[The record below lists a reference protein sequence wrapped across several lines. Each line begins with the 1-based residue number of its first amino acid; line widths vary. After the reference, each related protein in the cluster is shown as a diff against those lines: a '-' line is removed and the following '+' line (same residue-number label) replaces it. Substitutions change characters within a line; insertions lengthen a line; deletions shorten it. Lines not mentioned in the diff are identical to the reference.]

1 METVER
7 FVTSAPAE
15 IVWRILADVEHWKDW
30 TPTVLEITPLTGEG
44 LRVGARYRVTQPGLQ
59 PGVYEVTDCTP
70 NVAFTWVQRL
80 LGGELIAEHRIEIR
94 GGATQVELSFY
105 SKGLLTNIATTL
117 LSKKIRDLV
126 TTEARSLKKRC
137 DAMVKTQSVQS
148 K

>member
-7 FVTSAPAE
+7 IVTSAPAKT
-15 IVWRILADVEHWKDW
+15 VWLLLADVEHWMDW
-30 TPTVLEITPLTGEG
+30 TPTILEVKPLTDGG

-70 NVAFTWVQRL
+70 NVAFTWVQKL
-80 LGGELIAEHRIEIR
+80 LGGELVAAHRIETR
-94 GGATQVELSFY
+94 DGATQVELSFS

-126 TTEARSLKKRC
+126 ATEARSLKNRC
-137 DAMVKTQSVQS
+137 DAMVKS
-148 K
+148 

>member
-15 IVWRILADVEHWKDW
+15 MVWRILADVEHWKDW

-70 NVAFTWVQRL
+70 NLAFTWVQRL
-80 LGGELIAEHRIEIR
+80 LGGELIADHRIETR
-94 GGATQVELSFY
+94 DGSTQVELSF
-105 SKGLLTNIATTL
+105 SSRGFLANIATTL

-126 TTEARSLKKRC
+126 ATEARSLKKRC
-137 DAMVKTQSVQS
+137 DAMAKT
-148 K
+148 